1 MGIIENIRDFGAIDA
16 ENDDRLFDY
25 FIQSE
30 SLKRIMEDKKR
41 VVIGRKGSG
50 KTAIY
55 KFLSKE
61 DKNKLTAALLF
72 RDYPWKVHDRFAND
86 AVSDRETYV
95 NSWDFL
101 IYVELAKLIVS
112 ETEQYG
118 FKQKW
123 KVRRVRKWLKK
134 SWGSVKFNHRETM
147 SPKSLEFSFAPSV
160 MGNSLGS
167 ISRGDSTQRLGSTL
181 GEINKKLL
189 SNILPL
195 LKNDRKYI
203 LLFDELDLS
212 YDPSDENYL
221 SRIKGLLLSAYNIN
235 SYFQNNNDIVR
246 IYIFLRSDIYE
257 VLDFQDKN
265 KITDNHVEYLNWD
278 PKDENANL
286 SLKKLAAKRI
296 QENITQEDAS
306 FSYNWGK
313 IFDSANIGRNQLKW
327 NFITDQTFLRPRDL
341 IKLLNLSLEEAQ
353 KRLTSESESQDA
365 IINRDIHNI
374 KKDYSDYL
382 YSELKDEVS
391 SKYKD
396 FDSYLEVLRDMH
408 KTVFTIDN
416 YETSFEVCAARLR
429 IQENSS
435 TVLERLYEFSVVG
448 FYKPGG
454 GGYGG
459 ATYCFRYTDP
469 KIKFN
474 PKATNYKVHPGFKEY
489 LELIDG

>member
-1 MGIIENIRDFGAIDA
+1 MGIIETISDFGAIDA

-30 SLKRIMEDKKR
+30 SLKRIRDEKRR

-61 DKNKLTAALLF
+61 AKNKLTAALLF

-86 AVSDRETYV
+86 MVSDRETYV

-101 IYVELAKLIVS
+101 IYVELAKLLVEDIDN
-112 ETEQYG
+112 YG
-118 FKQKW
+118 FFQKF
-123 KVRRVRKWLKK
+123 KVRKIQKWLKR
-134 SWGSVKFNHRETM
+134 SWGSVRFNHRETM
-147 SPKSLEFSFAPSV
+147 NPKNWDFSFSPSV

-167 ISRGDSTQRLGSTL
+167 VSRGESAQRLGSTL

-189 SNILPL
+189 SNLIPL
-195 LKNDRKYI
+195 LQNDRQYI

-212 YDPSDENYL
+212 YDPNDANYL
-221 SRIKGLLLSAYNIN
+221 SRIKGLLLSAYSIN
-235 SYFQNNNDIVR
+235 SYFQIHNDNVKV
-246 IYIFLRSDIYE
+246 YIFLRSDIYE
-257 VLDFQDKN
+257 ILDFQDKN

-296 QENITQEDAS
+296 QENIKQADES

-313 IFDSANIGRNQLKW
+313 IFEPANIGRNQLKW
-327 NFITDQTFLRPRDL
+327 NFISDQTFLRPRDL

-353 KRLTSESESQDA
+353 KRLRLGPGSQDA
-365 IINRDIHNI
+365 IINRDIHNVR
-374 KKDYSDYL
+374 KDYSDYL
-382 YSELKDEVS
+382 YSELKDEVGA
-391 SKYKD
+391 KYKD

-408 KTVFTIDN
+408 KTVFTIEN
-416 YETSFEVCAARLR
+416 YEASFEVCAVRLKM
-429 IQENSS
+429 QENSS
-435 TVLERLYEFSVVG
+435 TVLERMYEFSVVG

-474 PKATNYKVHPGFKEY
+474 PKASNYKVHPGFKEY